1 MLTDGEA
8 LLNRGLLLRRLKEFG
23 ISGTSWW
30 KGLDHFADWRNTNLL
45 GPQQIPTE
53 FVDYLLYT
61 ASTKPKN
68 AIEIGVSFG
77 GTALFSFAFFKA
89 LDPDFEYHCVD
100 IDNSLKLSKK
110 ILKMLPLSLHIP
122 NTSDDLAGTVFD
134 VVFIDGNHSYSW
146 AKRDYENL
154 GKHAA
159 KICAFHDIN
168 AKEYIPEGGGA
179 FKFWRELRATVAR
192 EAPMIDFSHA
202 VPGPGVSSDGLWMGN
217 GIVDF
222 SRKHEA
228 V

>member
-1 MLTDGEA
+1 MAKGFLKKVDKNFATKVKARLTTLSPNMAKQEQVIATMLTDGEA

-45 GPQQIPTE
+45 GPQQIP
-53 FVDYLLYT
+53 
-61 ASTKPKN
+61 
-68 AIEIGVSFG
+68 
-77 GTALFSFAFFKA
+77 
-89 LDPDFEYHCVD
+89 
-100 IDNSLKLSKK
+100 
-110 ILKMLPLSLHIP
+110 

-134 VVFIDGNHSYSW
+134 VVSIDGNHSYSW

-202 VPGPGVSSDGLWMGN
+202 VPGPGVSSDGLWMGI